1 MTVAFGHGLAISP
14 LQLATGVAA
23 LVNGGTLRPAH
34 IVRGDEAKVQA
45 DGQQVLSGRTSKQMR
60 DLMRDVVL
68 HGTGTK
74 ADVPGYKVGGKT
86 GTAEKLVGG
95 RYVQNARI
103 SSFVGAFP
111 IDAPRYVVLAMLD
124 EPKGNRS
131 TANYATGGAVAAPVV
146 ARLVRHMAPLLGIPP
161 VLDDQLPDGV
171 RRAAAP
177 TPSIGPQRQRTPVEA
192 AKPNSG
198 KKREKQFAAN

>member
-1 MTVAFGHGLAISP
+1 
-14 LQLATGVAA
+14 
-23 LVNGGTLRPAH
+23 
-34 IVRGDEAKVQA
+34 
-45 DGQQVLSGRTSKQMR
+45 MR
-60 DLMRDVVL
+60 NLMREVVL

-86 GTAEKLVGG
+86 GTAEKLVHG

-111 IDAPRYVVLAMLD
+111 IDGPRYAVLAMLD

-131 TANYATGGAVAAPVV
+131 TANYATGGWVAAPVI

-161 VLDDQLPDGV
+161 VPDDELPDGV
-171 RRAAAP
+171 RRAKSRQP
-177 TPSIGPQRQRTPVEA
+177 QTLPQRQRTPIEA
-192 AKPNSG
+192 VKPPGG
-198 KKREKQFAAN
+198 KKREKQLAAN